1 METVLNGILFMQ
13 KIDQYIF
20 RQLLIIFAFFL
31 FILTLIFW
39 INRAIRLFDQLISD
53 GHSSSVLIEF
63 ALLSLPSAT
72 IIVFPLASFA
82 AVIFVTNRLKNDS
95 ELTILQSSG
104 LSPWR
109 MGKPYFLFGFFCML
123 ILSFFTI
130 FIVPNTTKILHE
142 RQLDLDTS
150 VSAQLLKEG
159 KFIHPFK
166 GVTFY
171 IKEIKSD
178 GTLSN
183 VFLHDRRN
191 KDEFIT
197 YTATRA
203 FLAKNENK
211 TALYMENGLI
221 QTSNY
226 SSKEL
231 STTEFKSITIDLSN
245 ALKKSSTDKVYLSHI
260 STWLLLSNI
269 QKVENTTKYSKG
281 LIGSELHTRMHKPIF
296 CFVAAI
302 LGFSALLIGNA
313 NRFGFSKQITMA
325 LFVIVLM
332 KVIES
337 YTIKLSVNN
346 FQLWPLIYLP
356 STIGIFSSIF
366 FLNISASKYQKK
378 LRH

>member
-1 METVLNGILFMQ
+1 M
-13 KIDQYIF
+13 
-20 RQLLIIFAFFL
+20 LL
-31 FILTLIFW
+31 
-39 INRAIRLFDQLISD
+39 
-53 GHSSSVLIEF
+53 EF

-82 AVIFVTNRLKNDS
+82 AVIFVTNRLKNDA

-109 MGKPYFLFGFFCML
+109 MGKAYFLFGFLCML

-171 IKEIKSD
+171 FKEIKSD

-203 FLAKNENK
+203 FLAKDENK

-231 STTEFKSITIDLSN
+231 STTNFKSVTIDLSN
-245 ALKKSSTDKVYLSHI
+245 ALEKLNRRGLPITCLNLVIIEQYHK
-260 STWLLLSNI
+260 NR
-269 QKVENTTKYSKG
+269 KYNQVLKG

-296 CFVAAI
+296 
-302 LGFSALLIGNA
+302 AL
-313 NRFGFSKQITMA
+313 
-325 LFVIVLM
+325 
-332 KVIES
+332 
-337 YTIKLSVNN
+337 
-346 FQLWPLIYLP
+346 
-356 STIGIFSSIF
+356 
-366 FLNISASKYQKK
+366 
-378 LRH
+378 